1 MFAFCT
7 DPGTLDGLAWFACYL
22 TTGKH
27 LAFYGAFGTVLLLL
41 AITAPAALLLGFGG
55 AVAARSRIPPVS
67 WIGKAY
73 IAIVRGVPDIAF
85 FLFFV
90 IALDQGFE
98 WIRHKIRCPDW
109 DQPIRQGSDFIVC
122 AEAKLPLS
130 TAPQWVHE
138 TYGFLVAVLTFAI
151 VFGAFAA
158 NVLYGAMRAVPRAQ
172 VETAEAY
179 GLTRSQTF
187 RRIIVPQMW
196 VYALP
201 GLSNLWMVLIKA
213 TPLLFLLGVED
224 IVYWARDLG
233 GTKTPQFTDYPHGDW
248 RMWYFLALLVFYL
261 AFTKL
266 SETVLDRLMTR
277 LTRGQATLAGEAQR
291 KAGA

>member
-7 DPGTLDGLAWFACYL
+7 DPATLGDLQWMSCYL

-27 LAFYGAFGTVLLLL
+27 MMLYWSFGTVLLLL
-41 AITAPAALLLGFGG
+41 AITAPAALAFGFGG
-55 AVAARSRIPPVS
+55 AMAARSRILPLA
-67 WIGKAY
+67 WFGKGY

-90 IALDQGFE
+90 IALDQFFE
-98 WIRHKIRCPDW
+98 YIRHSVKCPDW
-109 DQPIRQGSDFIVC
+109 DQPIRQGNDFIVC
-122 AEAKLPLS
+122 EAAKLPLS
-130 TAPQWVHE
+130 SSPQVWHE
-138 TYGFLVAVLTFAI
+138 IYGFLLAVLTFAI

-172 VETAEAY
+172 LETAEAY
-179 GLTRSQTF
+179 GLSRRQIF
-187 RRIIVPQMW
+187 RRILVPQMW

-224 IVYWARDLG
+224 IVYWARELG

-248 RMWYFLALLVFYL
+248 RMWYFLFLLIFYL
-261 AFTKL
+261 AFTRL
-266 SETVLDRLMTR
+266 SEIVLDRLMRR
-277 LTRGQATLAGEAQR
+277 LTLGQATTGGEAQR
-291 KAGA
+291 KAPA